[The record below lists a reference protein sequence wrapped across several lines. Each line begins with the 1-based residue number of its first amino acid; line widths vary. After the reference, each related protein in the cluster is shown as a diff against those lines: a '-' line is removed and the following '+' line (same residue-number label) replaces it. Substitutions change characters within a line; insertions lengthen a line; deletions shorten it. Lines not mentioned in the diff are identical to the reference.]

1 MDLSTARIGIVGSGS
16 WATAIAK
23 MVLINSERISWF
35 FRNPE
40 QIEKFR
46 RIGHNPNY
54 LTSVGFDTD
63 RIDFSADINEVVEN
77 SDILIFANPSAFL
90 IETIQGLTVP
100 LKDKFIASAIKGL
113 VPEHNLV
120 VGSYFHK
127 MHEVPLDQIA
137 VISGPCHA
145 EEVASDRLSTSPSPC
160 QVPGAGAD
168 LSDPLRSA

>member
-40 QIEKFR
+40 QIERFR

-54 LTSVGFDTD
+54 LTSVSFDTK

-77 SDILIFANPSAFL
+77 SDILIFANPSRS
-90 IETIQGLTVP
+90 E
-100 LKDKFIASAIKGL
+100 
-113 VPEHNLV
+113 ERR
-120 VGSYFHK
+120 VGK
-127 MHEVPLDQIA
+127 E
-137 VISGPCHA
+137 C
-145 EEVASDRLSTSPSPC
+145 
-160 QVPGAGAD
+160 
-168 LSDPLRSA
+168 RSRW